1 MPQEAR
7 ALILVV
13 DDAEDIR
20 TLLAATLQSRYDV
33 KLAASG
39 KEALRL
45 AESEPRPDL
54 ILLDIQMPGLD
65 GYEVCTRLKA
75 DPDLAAIPVIFLTAL
90 TDARDEVKG
99 LELGAVDYLGKPV
112 STALV
117 LARVGTHL
125 ALYDR
130 RRALED
136 EVRARTE
143 ELYAARLQL
152 IRRLACAMEF
162 REGGLSHHVMRV
174 SHYVRLLARELG
186 VDESSSQLL
195 FEAVPLY
202 DIGKLGVPDYIL
214 RSADRLNKVEWQ
226 EMRRHP
232 EIGATIIGEHKDP
245 LLATARLMA
254 LNHHER
260 WDGAGYPNRLA
271 GERIPL
277 SARILALADAFEAM
291 TATQRHRRP
300 IPPQDAAAQLVL
312 DAGKQFD
319 PRVVAA
325 FQKALP
331 QFEKVMATY
340 NDELEGIHDLDFV
353 ASGGAAVTG
362 AKPGQKRA

>member
-1 MPQEAR
+1 MSQEAR
-7 ALILVV
+7 AVILVV

-20 TLLAATLQSRYDV
+20 NLLATTLQARYEV

-39 KEALRL
+39 KEAVRL
-45 AESEPRPDL
+45 ANSEPRPDL

-65 GYEVCTRLKA
+65 GYEVCARLKS
-75 DPDLAAIPVIFLTAL
+75 DPELAPIPVIFLTAL
-90 TDARDEVKG
+90 GDAKDELRG
-99 LELGAVDYLGKPV
+99 LGLGAVDYLAKPI

-125 ALYDR
+125 ALYSR

-143 ELYAARLQL
+143 ELYATRLQL

-174 SHYVRLLARELG
+174 SHYVRILATELG
-186 VDESSSQLL
+186 VDEPTTQLL

-245 LLATARLMA
+245 LLALARLMA

-260 WDGAGYPNRLA
+260 WDGTGYPNRLG

-300 IPPQDAAAQLVL
+300 ISAQDAAAQLML
-312 DAGKQFD
+312 DSGKQFD
-319 PRVVAA
+319 PRVIAA
-325 FQKALP
+325 FQKVLP
-331 QFEKVMATY
+331 QFEKVMAAC
-340 NDELEGIHDLDFV
+340 NDELAGIHDLDFV
-353 ASGGAAVTG
+353 ASGSAGAAG
-362 AKPGQKRA
+362 AQPSQSRA

>member
-1 MPQEAR
+1 MSQDAR

-13 DDAEDIR
+13 DDSEDIR
-20 TLLAATLQSRYDV
+20 NLLAATLQNRYEV

-45 AESEPRPDL
+45 ADAAPRPDL

-65 GYEVCTRLKA
+65 GYEVCARLKSE
-75 DPDLAAIPVIFLTAL
+75 PELAPIPVIFLTAL
-90 TDARDEVKG
+90 TDAKAELKG
-99 LELGAVDYLGKPV
+99 LELGAVDYLAKPV
-112 STALV
+112 SAALM

-125 ALYDR
+125 ALYSR

-143 ELYAARLQL
+143 ELYATRLQL

-162 REGGLSHHVMRV
+162 REGGLSHRVMRV
-174 SHYVRLLARELG
+174 SHYVRTLALELG
-186 VDESSSQLL
+186 VDAPSAQLL
-195 FEAVPLY
+195 FDAVPLY

-254 LNHHER
+254 LYHHER
-260 WDGAGYPNRLA
+260 WDGSGYPNRLA

-291 TATQRHRRP
+291 TSTQRHRRP
-300 IPPQDAAAQLVL
+300 IPARDAAAQLVL

-319 PRVVAA
+319 PRVVTA
-325 FQKALP
+325 FRNVLP
-331 QFEKVMATY
+331 EFEKVMATF
-340 NDELEGIHDLDFV
+340 NDELEGIHNLDFV
-353 ASGGAAVTG
+353 AGGSAATG
-362 AKPGQKRA
+362 AKPGQSTA